1 MFKIKYIFSVTIF
14 LTFLFITSI
23 VKNKTRIIEKQILNL
38 NSIILLKENNLN
50 EAQLDFY
57 YLTSPA
63 EIEKKLHIIG
73 YDNYQPVK
81 YSNIYFD
88 ISEFL
93 KINNKISK
101 LENVYE
107 KNNKK

>member
-14 LTFLFITSI
+14 LTFLFITSV

-38 NSIILLKENNLN
+38 YSIILLKENNLN

>member
-14 LTFLFITSI
+14 LTFLFITSV

-63 EIEKKLHIIG
+63 EIEKKLRIIG

-101 LENVYE
+101 LKNVYE

>member
-14 LTFLFITSI
+14 LTFIFITSI

>member
-1 MFKIKYIFSVTIF
+1 MFKIKLIFSVTIF
-14 LTFLFITSI
+14 LTFLFITSV

-73 YDNYQPVK
+73 YNNYKPVK

>member
-1 MFKIKYIFSVTIF
+1 MFKIKFIFSVTIF
-14 LTFLFITSI
+14 LTFLFITSV

>member
-14 LTFLFITSI
+14 LTFLFITSV

>member
-1 MFKIKYIFSVTIF
+1 MFKIKFIFSVTIF
-14 LTFLFITSI
+14 LTFLFITSV

-93 KINNKISK
+93 KINNKISR

>member
-1 MFKIKYIFSVTIF
+1 MIKFYYFWN
-14 LTFLFITSI
+14 FIT
-23 VKNKTRIIEKQILNL
+23 KEEKLKF
-38 NSIILLKENNLN
+38 LLKENNLN